1 MDLLG
6 WLATASTHPRI
17 GAGCSLYRC
26 CLRSADSPGIR
37 YGPLTPREG
46 TPLKA
51 ESRSD
56 EGARGRRGGRTS
68 RAASRLL
75 PSFVGPAE
83 PLRRTI
89 PTYELL
95 DEDDLVRLEEHS
107 DWILDEIGV
116 EIHDGEALDLF
127 GQAGA
132 RVDGQ
137 QARFEPG
144 LVRSLCA
151 TAPPVFQM
159 FGRDPTSGI
168 TVGGDSVVFTPAYG
182 PPFVSDLEGGRRY
195 ATIIDFKNFV
205 KLAQLSPW
213 MHHSGGTI
221 CEPVDLPVN
230 KRHLDMVYA
239 HLRYSTKPFMG
250 SVTSAER
257 AEDSIQMARICYGTD
272 YLEENCVIQGNINV
286 NSPLVFD
293 GVMVDSLKAYARA
306 NQGCVISPFILG
318 GAMGPVT
325 QPALV
330 AQAMAEAMV
339 GIALTQLIRPGS
351 PMVLGVF
358 LTTMN
363 LRTGAPTFGTP
374 EANLATYAIGQLVRR
389 LDLPLRVGGH
399 LTSSKVLDAQ
409 AAQESGDTMLVG
421 LQAGAN
427 FVLQAAGWLEGGL
440 VIGYEKFVFDLD
452 RCGSLS
458 RMLTG
463 LVVDDNTLA
472 ADAFREAGVGTN
484 FLGVDHTMA
493 NFETAN
499 YQSDLAD
506 DTSFEQWSDA
516 GSLDSAH
523 RANLRWKEML
533 ADYRPPPFDQA
544 VDEALRDFMDSKKAS
559 DEDRWY

>member
-1 MDLLG
+1 MLPTLCRFSRD
-6 WLATASTHPRI
+6 P
-17 GAGCSLYRC
+17 
-26 CLRSADSPGIR
+26 LR
-37 YGPLTPREG
+37 TPNPTGG

-51 ESRSD
+51 ESRSG

-95 DEDDLVRLEEHS
+95 GEDDLVRLEEHS

-195 ATIIDFKNFV
+195 ATIIDFENFV

-257 AEDSIQMARICYGTD
+257 AEDSIQMARIYYSTD
-272 YLEENCVIQGNINV
+272 YLEEHCVIQGNINV

-421 LQAGAN
+421 LHAGAN

>member
-1 MDLLG
+1 MLPTLCRFSRD
-6 WLATASTHPRI
+6 P
-17 GAGCSLYRC
+17 
-26 CLRSADSPGIR
+26 LR
-37 YGPLTPREG
+37 TPNPTGG

-51 ESRSD
+51 ESRSG
-56 EGARGRRGGRTS
+56 EGARGRRRGRTS

-195 ATIIDFKNFV
+195 ATIVDFENFV
-205 KLAQLSPW
+205 KLAQMSPW

-257 AEDSIQMARICYGTD
+257 AEDSIQMARIYYSTD
-272 YLEENCVIQGNINV
+272 YLEEHCVIQGNINV